1 MCVCV
6 LLIAFCVCVVD
17 HCVCV
22 CVYVCVCVF
31 KVQCV
36 IIFMLSF
43 IQIFLIRSFLEYLSK
58 GDVDIWVGLAYVG
71 GVMVCELMRSISI
84 SISWIINYQAGQQ
97 ALFCPVAHSHFL
109 WNHFAK
115 RPQRRGGLLGT
126 GTKGEGDL

>member
-1 MCVCV
+1 MCYNFHAV
-6 LLIAFCVCVVD
+6 
-17 HCVCV
+17 
-22 CVYVCVCVF
+22 
-31 KVQCV
+31 
-36 IIFMLSF
+36 SF